1 MYRTTADYILL
12 LKNKLGFK
20 SWYQLAVHLEKSDSQ
35 IAAWRK
41 GRRTF
46 DDHSALIIA
55 EQLKIDPLE
64 IVTNCHIERAEK
76 AGDFAVAGLYR
87 KMLHKLA
94 GPVAAGFAAFM
105 VGLFWSELSAPLLGP
120 LAGV

>member
-1 MYRTTADYILL
+1 MYRKTADYILL
-12 LKNKLGFK
+12 LKNEKGFK
-20 SWYQLAVHLEKSDSQ
+20 SWYQLAVYLEKTDSQ

-55 EQLKIDPLE
+55 KELKIDPLE
-64 IVTNCHIERAEK
+64 IITCCHIERAEK
-76 AGDFAVAGLYR
+76 AGDSSLSRVYR

-105 VGLFWSELSAPLLGP
+105 VGVFWSELSAPLWGP